1 VSPHELAK
9 GLFGQLED
17 NMKTSDID
25 TLCAE
30 HAYSMYTTHPDYGIL
45 AARVLVSAMHKD
57 HRTAFAPTT
66 EEEKRAKKKRGTF
79 AALVERIEAAGVKAG
94 RGVYNPTFLA
104 SVRKN
109 GAAYEAMLDHSADYK
124 FTFFALRTLANGYLL
139 KGGGVQ
145 ELPQHLWMRVA
156 VGFHGSDLPRVKE
169 TYELLRDL
177 KNIYG
182 TPTEL
187 NMGLTLQQLASCFL
201 TGIHRDSIKGIY
213 KTVAQ
218 CADISK
224 TAGGIGMHIHEIRNA
239 GAPILGTGGESSGI
253 VPMLRQFNEVA
264 RYVDQ
269 GGNKRPGAIAV
280 YAEPHMLEIRKF
292 INLRKNHGD
301 ENLRARDLFLA
312 LWLSD
317 LFMERVK
324 AKANWSLFCPKAAPG
339 LSDVWGNAYTELY
352 ERYERE
358 GRAGAVIDAQD
369 LWFAILDSQIE
380 TGTPYLLNKD
390 ACNRKSNHQ
399 HLGTIKCSNLCTE
412 IVEYTSKD
420 ETAVCNLSSICLPRF
435 LNKEGTEVDHAA
447 LHAATKVVTR
457 NLSKVIDINVYPV
470 IEAGRSNRRH
480 RPVGLGVQGLDDLYK
495 VLGLPFDSQEALT
508 INAAVFETM
517 YHASTEMGC
526 ELAQERKDAMLE
538 LRKAHADG
546 EWEFGELK
554 LLPPEVPGDEP
565 ESDPNYLYNY
575 TVPSPRL
582 NYLLAARRT
591 YLQDLLE
598 QIKPIPEELALPE
611 EWAGAY
617 SSFAGSP
624 MSKGVLQL
632 DMWDGPII
640 SGRWDWDA
648 LRAKVVAGGTR
659 LSLTMAPMPTASTSQ
674 IEGNNEAF
682 EPRTANIYAR
692 RTGAGEFVVMN
703 EVLVRKL
710 IEMGKW
716 SETTLNS
723 IIGNKGSVQ
732 QLDIPLEM
740 KRLHRTAWELS
751 MKSVIDQARARAP
764 YVDQSMSMNL
774 WQEEPSYASLSA
786 MHFYAW
792 SQGLKTLMYYLR
804 TRALAQAQQVTVP
817 VKKEQEGGGG
827 SGGGGGAGAGS
838 EERSGEAELPPLAAM
853 LACARDNPGA
863 CDMCSS

>member
-1 VSPHELAK
+1 M
-9 GLFGQLED
+9 
-17 NMKTSDID
+17 NTSAID

-45 AARVLVSAMHKD
+45 AARVLVSAMHND
-57 HRTAFAPTT
+57 HRAMFAPSTD
-66 EEEKRAKKKRGTF
+66 EERRAKKKRGTF
-79 AALVERIEAAGVKAG
+79 AALVERIETAGVKAG
-94 RGVYNPTFLA
+94 RGVYNATFLA

-109 GAAYEAMLDHSADYK
+109 GAAYEAMLDHTADYK
-124 FTFFALRTLANGYLL
+124 FTFFALRTLSKGYLL
-139 KGGGVQ
+139 KGDGVQ

-156 VGFHGSDLPRVKE
+156 VGFHGSDLARVKE

-201 TGIHRDSIKGIY
+201 TGIQRDSIKGIY
-213 KTVAQ
+213 KTLGE
-218 CADISK
+218 CAAISK
-224 TAGGIGMHIHEIRNA
+224 TAGGIGMHIHNIRNL
-239 GAPILGTGGESSGI
+239 GATIQGTGGQSSGI
-253 VPMLRQFNEVA
+253 APMLRQFNETA

-269 GGNKRPGAIAV
+269 GGNKRPGAIAIYV
-280 YAEPHMLEIRKF
+280 EPHIPEILTF
-292 INLRKNHGD
+292 LNLRKNSGD

-324 AKANWSLFCPKAAPG
+324 AKTKWSLFCPKTAPG
-339 LSDVWGNAYTELY
+339 LCDVWGQEYKDLY

-358 GRAGAVIDAQD
+358 GRASAVIEAQD

-399 HLGTIKCSNLCTE
+399 HLGTIKSSNLCTE
-412 IVEYTSKD
+412 IVEFTSND

-435 LNKEGTEVDHAA
+435 LITGEDGTPEVDHAA

-457 NLSKVIDINVYPV
+457 NLSKVIDINMYPV
-470 IEAGRSNRRH
+470 VSAGRSNRRH

-495 VLGLPFDSQEALT
+495 NLGLPFDSPEAIL

-517 YHASTEMGC
+517 YHASTSMGV
-526 ELAQERKDAMLE
+526 ELAQERKVEMLE
-538 LRKAHADG
+538 LRKAYELG
-546 EWEFGELK
+546 EWSFGELK
-554 LLPPEVPGDEP
+554 LEVQEFPDDEP
-565 ESDPNYLYNY
+565 STDPNYLYNY
-575 TVPSPRL
+575 EVPVPGTRL
-582 NYLLAARRT
+582 GNMLVSRRV
-591 YLQDLLE
+591 YLQGLLK
-598 QIKPIPEELALPE
+598 QTKPIPEEFKLPE
-611 EWAGAY
+611 QWAGAY
-617 SSFAGSP
+617 SSFSGSP

-632 DMWDGPII
+632 DMWDNPIC
-640 SGRWDWDA
+640 SGQWDWDE
-648 LRAKVVAGGTR
+648 LRAKVVEHGTR
-659 LSLTMAPMPTASTSQ
+659 LSLTMAPMPTASTAQ

-692 RTGAGEFVVMN
+692 RTGAGEFVVMD

-710 IEMGKW
+710 IKMGVW
-716 SETTLNS
+716 CDAVLNS

-732 QLDIPLEM
+732 QLDIPADM
-740 KRLHRTAWELS
+740 KKLHRTAWELS

-764 YVDQSMSMNL
+764 FVDQSMSMNL
-774 WQEEPSYASLSA
+774 WQEAPSYASLSA
-786 MHFYAW
+786 MHFYSW

-804 TRALAQAQQVTVP
+804 TRALTQAQQVTVP
-817 VKKEQEGGGG
+817 VNNEHKSEGG
-827 SGGGGGAGAGS
+827 SGKSGG
-838 EERSGEAELPPLAAM
+838 RSDDTELPPLAAM
-853 LACARDNPGA
+853 LSCARDNPGA